1 MTTAPGTA
9 PAKKQKRLLKWIV
22 IPVALLALLVCA
34 AYFTVGSNFFIQKFV
49 LPRIEQKSGA
59 EIEAQQ
65 VKFSLFRGITVT
77 NIAAQAADG
86 TRVSAESITV
96 RYNPIAFLGGG
107 FDIKSLQVKGCSI
120 TAVAP
125 HSSPEDE
132 PTEVNVSD
140 LDIELKGLKTGGTG
154 TLTATATIQAA
165 KEPDLRLRN
174 ANVNINAKIGI
185 SAPPKI
191 QPNTIDFHAVIDSL
205 EGRAAGS
212 SLDSV
217 AADIRLV
224 ASPGQ
229 APGELQ
235 IQNLTAMIE
244 DRTSQLLNFKTTGTL
259 NPQSQEA
266 RLEYTLKGPDQRL
279 LNTFGRILGDWSFGA
294 LVANTSGTVTHK
306 ANGTLQAKG
315 ESRFENLQIRNPKRG
330 VNRAP
335 NMSGEIRYDLTMKP
349 EDKTVELNAF
359 TIDVRQFNDRP
370 MLDINLE
377 SPAKLSWDKSSESIH
392 EKETTLNFKL
402 SDFDITLL
410 NLVRKSADAPVNIQD
425 GLANVEF
432 TAAISGHDIDIN
444 GSSKVKNL
452 AIKTAKRQ
460 FSRLNVNK
468 TFNAKI
474 LNLTELTAQAVAET
488 YHKDQLVVKTETDTQ
503 FDLKQKTGT
512 LEFEVVEANKA
523 VFDLLTDPNRRQII
537 VENFNFSGKSSL
549 RFDLT
554 NQQLTARGLFTMN
567 DFVALDAKF
576 GNTPPVNTNISFI
589 FEKNA
594 DELTIEKFAMT
605 AENAVETQI
614 DATVSGVIFLP
625 SLSKGS
631 EITLESETVDIDVL
645 QKMAMTLKNLTLSP
659 SPNGAEPLE
668 TAEIDENISL
678 PSIPKETEEPP
689 QPRDLAVKLKLK
701 NVVYRKILADSIS
714 GDLHLTDQRIEINNV
729 VSTIQDGNI
738 RSGGYAVLPREN
750 NPGELSLIVDFNDI
764 MLQPFA
770 ESFVSKKFAEQVQG
784 KVSTGNLTLESPT
797 LDPAQL
803 KQELKAEINA
813 EMDVLSIEQTDWLSQ
828 LSQGLGVSEL
838 ETVVFNHGTLD
849 ATLENAT
856 VNVQRLRLTGKELQM
871 RTSGQA
877 KLGGDVEMET
887 GLAFAGGLLKK
898 VARGELAQHMID
910 LPDEFQQFPAMLKT
924 SGETSKPKINVTM
937 FIKDLALVTGRE
949 ALREK
954 IREKTDLDDEK
965 IDEGLKLLEEV
976 FGGSRSTETDK
987 TETDTENQRE
997 KRRQL
1002 IRGLIDEATK

>member
-9 PAKKQKRLLKWIV
+9 PVKKKKRLLKWIV

-34 AYFTVGSNFFIQKFV
+34 TYFTVGSNFFIQKFV
-49 LPRIEQKSGA
+49 LPRIEQKSGT
-59 EIEAQQ
+59 EIE
-65 VKFSLFRGITVT
+65 VKRVKISLFRGISVT

-86 TRVSAESITV
+86 TRVTAESITV
-96 RYNPIAFLGGG
+96 RYNPLAFLGGG
-107 FDIKSLQVKGCSI
+107 FDIHSLQVKGGSI
-120 TAVAP
+120 TAVVP
-125 HSSPEDE
+125 PSSPENKPME
-132 PTEVNVSD
+132 MNVSD

-154 TLTATATIQAA
+154 TLTITATLQAI
-165 KEPDLRLRN
+165 KEPDLLLQN
-174 ANVNINAKIGI
+174 ANININAKIGI

-205 EGRAAGS
+205 EGRASGS
-212 SLDSV
+212 PLDSV

-235 IQNLTAMIE
+235 IQTLTAMVE
-244 DRTSQLLNFKTTGTL
+244 DRTSQLLNFEATGTL
-259 NPQSQEA
+259 NPESHET
-266 RLEYTLKGPDQRL
+266 RLQYTLEGPDQRL

-294 LVANTSGTVTHK
+294 LTSNTSGTVAHK
-306 ANGTLQAKG
+306 ADGTMQATGKS
-315 ESRFENLQIRNPKRG
+315 EFKNLQIRNPKRG

-335 NMSGEIRYDLTMKP
+335 NMSGSIRYDLTLKP
-349 EDKTVELNAF
+349 EAKTAELN
-359 TIDVRQFNDRP
+359 TLTVDVRQFNDRP

-377 SPAKLSWDKSSESIH
+377 SPAKLSWDRSSGTIPD
-392 EKETTLNFKL
+392 KETTLNFKL

-410 NLVRKSADAPVNIQD
+410 NLVRKSADAPVNLQD
-425 GLANVEF
+425 GLANIEF
-432 TAAISGHDIDIN
+432 TAVIN
-444 GSSKVKNL
+444 GRDLDIAGSSSVKSL
-452 AIKTAKRQ
+452 ALKTPKRQ

-474 LNLTELTAQAVAET
+474 RDLTELTAQAVAET
-488 YHKDQLVVKTETDTQ
+488 YHENQLVVKTKTNAQ
-503 FDLKQKTGT
+503 IDLKHKTGT
-512 LEFEVVEANKA
+512 MEFQVVEAKKN
-523 VFDLLTDPNRRQII
+523 VFDLLTDPSQRQVV
-537 VENFNFSGKSSL
+537 VENFDLSGKTSIE
-549 RFDLT
+549 FDQP
-554 NQQLTARGLFTMN
+554 NQRYTASGLFTIN
-567 DFVALDAKF
+567 EFVALDTKSGTAPPANAK
-576 GNTPPVNTNISFI
+576 ISFI

-594 DELTIEKFAMT
+594 GQLTIENIAMT
-605 AENAVETQI
+605 AENAVESPI
-614 DATVSGVIFLP
+614 DAKVSGVLILP
-625 SLSKGS
+625 SVSNGS
-631 EITLESETVDIDVL
+631 EITLESETIDIDVM
-645 QKMAMTLKNLTLSP
+645 QKMAMTLKNLTMPPKSN
-659 SPNGAEPLE
+659 SAEPLE
-668 TAEIDENISL
+668 TAGTDESVSTTTR
-678 PSIPKETEEPP
+678 PEEMQEPP
-689 QPRDLAVKLKLK
+689 TPRDLAVKLELK
-701 NVVYRKILADSIS
+701 NVAYRKILADSIS
-714 GDLHLTDQRIEINNV
+714 GDLRLTDQRIEINNV
-729 VSTIQDGNI
+729 ISTIQDGNV
-738 RSGGYAVLPREN
+738 RSNGYAIFPQGN
-750 NPGELSLIVDFNDI
+750 NPGALSLTVDLKDI

-784 KVSTGNLTLESPT
+784 RVSTGDLKLESST

-828 LSQGLGVSEL
+828 LSRGLGVNEL
-838 ETVVFNHGTLD
+838 ETVVFNHGALD

-856 VNVQRLRLTGKELQM
+856 INVQRLKLTGKELQM

-877 KLGGDVEMET
+877 KLGGNVEMET

-910 LPDEFQQFPAMLKT
+910 LPDQFQQLPAMLQT
-924 SGETSKPKINVTM
+924 SGETGKPKINVTK

-954 IREKTDLDDEK
+954 IREKTNLDDEQ

-976 FGGSRSTETDK
+976 LGGPRTPETDK